1 MKTIQ
6 PSLNN
11 LQLEL
16 LKIYAQGISND
27 ELTDIRQLLFDYFA
41 KRSVKAA
48 DAVWQENGWTDEDAD
63 RLLHK
68 HQRRSVQ

>member
-6 PSLNN
+6 PPLNN

-48 DAVWQENGWTDEDAD
+48 DAIWQENGWTDEDAH

-68 HQRRSVQ
+68 HQRRSAQ